1 MQLLCRTNPNFTSD
15 LKPETRY
22 TMASR
27 KTIHALAGTGVAVV
41 TPFKPNGSVD
51 FDSLTK
57 VINHIIKGKCE
68 YLVIN
73 GTTAE
78 SPCLSKEEKAAIL
91 RHAVEVV
98 KLRVPVVFGVGGNN
112 TAEVVENL
120 MHTDFTGVSAILS
133 VAPYYNKP
141 NQDGL
146 YEHFK
151 AVAKASPLPV
161 ILYNVPGRTG
171 MNMSAATSLRLAK
184 DFPVFI
190 GIKEASGN
198 MEQIMQILKDRP
210 ADFLVISGDDL
221 LTMPMIAC
229 GAEGV
234 ISVVANAFPK
244 LFSDM
249 VRTSLAGDFK
259 VASKNHYKLMHV
271 TQLFF
276 ADGNPGGVKVA
287 LAAQKLCTEKL
298 RLPLM
303 PVNRNVRA
311 GILAETR
318 KLLKG

>member
-1 MQLLCRTNPNFTSD
+1 
-15 LKPETRY
+15 
-22 TMASR
+22 MASR
-27 KTIHALAGTGVAVV
+27 KTFHTLAGTGVAVV
-41 TPFKPNGSVD
+41 TPFKANGSVD

-68 YLVIN
+68 YIVIN

-78 SPCLSKEEKAAIL
+78 SPCLTKEEKAAIL

-98 KLRVPVVFGVGGNN
+98 KHRVPVVYGVGGNN
-112 TAEVVENL
+112 TAEVAENL

-141 NQDGL
+141 NQEGL
-146 YEHFK
+146 YEHYK
-151 AVAKASPLPV
+151 AVAKASPLPIV
-161 ILYNVPGRTG
+161 LYNVPGRTG
-171 MNMSAATSLRLAK
+171 MNMTAATTLRLAK

-198 MEQIMQILKDRP
+198 MEQIMEILKDRP
-210 ADFLVISGDDL
+210 AGFLVISGDDM
-221 LTMPMIAC
+221 LTLPMIAC
-229 GAEGV
+229 GADGV

-244 LFSDM
+244 LFSAM
-249 VRTSLAGDFK
+249 VRTCISGDFK
-259 VASKNHYKLMHV
+259 AATKNHYKLMRV

-303 PVNRNVRA
+303 PVNRTVRA
-311 GILAETR
+311 GILTETK

>member
-1 MQLLCRTNPNFTSD
+1 
-15 LKPETRY
+15 
-22 TMASR
+22 MAAK
-27 KTIHALAGTGVAVV
+27 KTLHTLAGTGVAVV
-41 TPFKPNGSVD
+41 TPFKANGSVD
-51 FDSLTK
+51 YDSLTK

-78 SPCLSKEEKAAIL
+78 SPCLTKDEKAAIL
-91 RHAVEVV
+91 RHAIEVV
-98 KLRVPVVFGVGGNN
+98 KLRVPVVYGVGGNN

-141 NQDGL
+141 NQEGL
-146 YEHFK
+146 YQHYK
-151 AVAKASPLPV
+151 AVSKASPLPV

-171 MNMSAATSLRLAK
+171 MNMAAATTIRLAK
-184 DFPVFI
+184 EFPNLI

-198 MEQIMQILKDRP
+198 MEQIMQILRDRP
-210 ADFLVISGDDL
+210 SDFLVISGDDL
-221 LTMPMIAC
+221 LTLPMIAC
-229 GAEGV
+229 GANGV

-244 LFSDM
+244 MFSDM

-259 VASKNHYKLMHV
+259 TAGKNHYKLMQV
-271 TQLFF
+271 TQQFF
-276 ADGNPGGVKVA
+276 ADGNPGGVKVS
-287 LAAQKLCTEKL
+287 LAAQKLCTETL

-303 PVNRNVRA
+303 PVNRSLRA
-311 GILAETR
+311 QIIAETS